1 MRTFLILTLLAMISG
16 SHILPTVAQ
25 WEEDPEQTP
34 GFFEGDIVL
43 RPKSRNC
50 MSNPTQYWPDG
61 IVYYKFWEGFDD
73 VRKDFI
79 RKAMNIVEEGS
90 CIRFKEADEDQ
101 PYFVNITG
109 NPGGCYSTVGFV
121 EDISVL
127 NLQKHALNT
136 GCYRTG
142 KIIHELLHALGFYHM
157 QSTYDRDDYIRIAY
171 ENVEPNFVHDF
182 TKYSKDFVE
191 DFGEKYDYGSIM
203 HYSPH
208 AFSANGAKTIVP
220 LQEIPEGLMGQRE
233 ALSTADLIK
242 LNKMYKCPE
251 MQVKE

>member
-1 MRTFLILTLLAMISG
+1 MRTILVLALLAMISG
-16 SHILPTVAQ
+16 SHALPTVIQ

-43 RPKSRNC
+43 RPKNRNC
-50 MSNPTQYWPDG
+50 MSNPSQHWPDG
-61 IVYYKFWEGFDD
+61 IVYYKFSEGIDD

-90 CIRFKEADEDQ
+90 CVRFKEADDDQ

-121 EDISVL
+121 QDISIL
-127 NLQKHALNT
+127 NLHKHDLNT

-142 KIIHELLHALGFYHM
+142 KIIHELLHTLGFYHM

-171 ENVEPNFVHDF
+171 ENVKPDFVHDF
-182 TKYSKDFVE
+182 AKYSKDFVE

-208 AFSANGAKTIVP
+208 AFSANGAETIVP
-220 LQEIPEGLMGQRE
+220 LQEIREGLMGQRE
-233 ALSTADLIK
+233 ALSTVDLIK

-251 MQVKE
+251 LQVKD